1 MQSSGIKSELKPTKS
16 SFSSYRLK
24 KLTVWIFSLAL
35 LTLLLIAC
43 SGTITTT
50 TPISKAQ
57 ILTPTS
63 PVPDIGQGDEEET
76 KSAQTASSN
85 STVTTPE
92 TQLEAPSD
100 IPQPSDIRI
109 GLPDPHKYTWRMVVD
124 GLESPV
130 DLANAAD
137 GSGRLFILEQS
148 GAIKILDQESLL
160 TTPFLD
166 IRGRVGSESSEQGL
180 LGLAFHPQYPQNG
193 YFFVNYTNRGGDT
206 VIARYQVSG
215 ADKNI
220 AKPESEKI
228 ILTISQPFANHN
240 GGMLA
245 FGPDGYLY
253 VATGD
258 GGSGGDPQGNGQSL
272 DTLLGKIMRLDIDQE
287 DSYTIPADNPFT
299 DSSSPE
305 IWAYGLRN
313 PWRFTFDS
321 LTGDMY
327 IGDVGQDQW
336 EEIDFLTAG
345 SPGGS
350 NFGWNYFEGTHQF
363 NGTPPNGSALVPP
376 IVEYDHKF
384 GCSVTGGVVY
394 RGSQLSGFNGVYL
407 YGDFCS
413 GNVWGTLQNASG
425 DWESALLFENMGR
438 ISSFGEDETGEVYLV
453 DYNGTVSILS
463 EIQ

>member
-1 MQSSGIKSELKPTKS
+1 MQSSGIKSELKPPKNS
-16 SFSSYRLK
+16 LSSYRLK
-24 KLTVWIFSLAL
+24 QLTVWIFSLASLTIL
-35 LTLLLIAC
+35 LTAC
-43 SGTITTT
+43 SEPIRTTIPT
-50 TPISKAQ
+50 SKAQ

-85 STVTTPE
+85 SPVTTPE

-100 IPQPSDIRI
+100 NPQPSDIRI

-180 LGLAFHPQYPQNG
+180 LGLAFHPQYTQNG
-193 YFFVNYTNRGGDT
+193 YFFINYTNRGGDT

-215 ADKNI
+215 TDKNI

-253 VATGD
+253 VGTGD

-327 IGDVGQDQW
+327 IGDVGQNQW
-336 EEIDFLTAG
+336 EEIDLLPAG

-413 GNVWGTLQNASG
+413 GNVWGTLQNAGG

-438 ISSFGEDETGEVYLV
+438 ISAFGEDETGEVYLV

>member
-1 MQSSGIKSELKPTKS
+1 MKSAKS
-16 SFSSYRLK
+16 SLSSYLLK
-24 KLTVWIFSLAL
+24 QLTVWIFSLGSLMIL
-35 LTLLLIAC
+35 LTAC
-43 SGTITTT
+43 SGTIKT
-50 TPISKAQ
+50 S
-57 ILTPTS
+57 TPTS
-63 PVPDIGQGDEEET
+63 KEQILSPSSLVPDIGQGDEEKTEST
-76 KSAQTASSN
+76 QTASSKPP
-85 STVTTPE
+85 VTTPE
-92 TQLEAPSD
+92 AQLEEPTARPKPSE
-100 IPQPSDIRI
+100 IQE
-109 GLPDPHKYTWRMVVD
+109 GLPNPQKYTWRMVVD

-130 DLANAAD
+130 ALTNAAD

-148 GAIKILDQESLL
+148 GTIKIFDQESLL

-193 YFFVNYTNRGGDT
+193 YFFINYTDRGGDT

-220 AKPESEKI
+220 AKSESEKI

-253 VATGD
+253 AGTGD
-258 GGSGGDPQGNGQSL
+258 GGSGGDPLGNGQSL
-272 DTLLGKIMRLDIDQE
+272 DTLLGKIIRLDIDKE

-321 LTGDMY
+321 LTGDIY

-336 EEIDFLTAG
+336 EEINFIPAG

-350 NFGWNYFEGTHQF
+350 NFGWNYFEGSHQF
-363 NGTPPNGSALVPP
+363 SGTLPNGFALIPP
-376 IVEYDHKF
+376 IAEYHHEF
-384 GCSVTGGVVY
+384 GCSVTGGVIY
-394 RGSQLSGFNGVYL
+394 RGSQLAGFNGVYL
-407 YGDFCS
+407 YGDFCT
-413 GNVWGTLQNASG
+413 GNVWGALQNTRG

-438 ISSFGEDETGEVYLV
+438 VSSFGEDETGEVYIV

-463 EIQ
+463 EKQ